1 MARFR
6 ILFVCTIILYINY
19 IANYV
24 CGKFTDSM
32 VAKNYEQ
39 IIYFLWFCIFCWILS
54 PIFCNLRDYL
64 IKMNELQNQDN
75 QFRLKARFCESFAS
89 VIVFCFVLFKI
100 CGFSILLLTF
110 LYSFF
115 TQIIE
120 YFLLIKL
127 DKSKE
132 KYDYNTIYF
141 KFEKPVLII
150 KDIFQNLKGYVPYF
164 ILIVPYLQDLITL
177 GDTTKSIVAFKYV
190 ARGLSFF
197 VDNRKQIKIKK

>member
-1 MARFR
+1 
-6 ILFVCTIILYINY
+6 
-19 IANYV
+19 
-24 CGKFTDSM
+24 
-32 VAKNYEQ
+32 
-39 IIYFLWFCIFCWILS
+39 
-54 PIFCNLRDYL
+54 
-64 IKMNELQNQDN
+64 MNELQNQDN

-100 CGFSILLLTF
+100 CGFAILLLTF

-141 KFEKPVLII
+141 KFEKPILII
-150 KDIFQNLKGYVPYF
+150 TDIFQNLKGYIPYF

-177 GDTTKSIVAFKYV
+177 GDTTKSIVAFKY
-190 ARGLSFF
+190 ATRGLSFF